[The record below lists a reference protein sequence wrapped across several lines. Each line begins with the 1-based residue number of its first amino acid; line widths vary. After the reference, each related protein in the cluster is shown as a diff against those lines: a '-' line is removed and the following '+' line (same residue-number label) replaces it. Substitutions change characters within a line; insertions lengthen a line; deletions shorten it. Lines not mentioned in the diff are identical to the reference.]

1 MTETE
6 WASYCAILMEM
17 WPQADPLSDET
28 IQVWYRAAG
37 RRWAWD
43 VSILAAERLLGV
55 SPHFPSLAELI
66 EARDAA
72 SRELG
77 ARRPEMGRHGRA
89 ATPEEVEG
97 WLRVIRG
104 MRQVDRDHP
113 LRQGVRDLICDA
125 VDDRRAL
132 PVREVVRDGRVVETH
147 LVDDRWTELGPILG
161 DDAARAIL
169 DELSGLL
176 PPPPPPEARGPGG
189 GVAASEGDAGMG
201 ERGRGLSAVGGGVN
215 AALLAAMGDDDDP
228 LASWGVTG

>member
-1 MTETE
+1 MTPDE
-6 WASYCAILMEM
+6 WVRFCALLRGV
-17 WPQADPLSDET
+17 WPQGELPDET
-28 IQVWYRAAG
+28 VELWYKAAG

-43 VSILAAERLLGV
+43 VSQLAVVRLATV
-55 SPHFPSLAELI
+55 STHFPTLAELV

-72 SRELG
+72 ARELRSHQPTFE
-77 ARRPEMGRHGRA
+77 RRGPA

-147 LVDDRWTELGPILG
+147 LVDDRWTELGPIFG
-161 DDAARAIL
+161 DEAARSIL

-189 GVAASEGDAGMG
+189 GGAASEGDAGMG

-215 AALLAAMGDDDDP
+215 EALLAAMGDDDDP